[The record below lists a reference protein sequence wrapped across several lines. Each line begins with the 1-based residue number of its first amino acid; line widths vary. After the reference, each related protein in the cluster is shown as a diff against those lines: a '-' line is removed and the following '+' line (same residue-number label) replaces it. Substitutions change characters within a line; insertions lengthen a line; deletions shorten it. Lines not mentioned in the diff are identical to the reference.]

1 MNNVK
6 VSLTVNEAQVLVQ
19 LIDIAVKSQG
29 LAAAEAGLVLTKKI
43 QDSLPKEQEQTGP
56 FGGTGGTDGS
66 AGQEGGPSFT
76 NFPTGP
82 SGASGA
88 TTGP

>member
-1 MNNVK
+1 MNNIN

-43 QDSLPKEQEQTGP
+43 QENMPQEQATGP
-56 FGGTGGTDGS
+56 DGGTDGS
-66 AGQEGGPSFT
+66 AGGQGGPQFASF
-76 NFPTGP
+76 PSGP

>member
-1 MNNVK
+1 MNNIN
-6 VSLTVNEAQVLVQ
+6 VSLTLNEAQVLVQ

-43 QDSLPKEQEQTGP
+43 QENMPQEQATGP
-56 FGGTGGTDGS
+56 NGGTDGS
-66 AGQEGGPSFT
+66 AGDQGGPQFASF
-76 NFPTGP
+76 PSGP

>member
-1 MNNVK
+1 MNNIN
-6 VSLTVNEAQVLVQ
+6 VSFTVNEAQVLVQ

-43 QDSLPKEQEQTGP
+43 QDSLPKEQQTGP
-56 FGGTGGTDGS
+56 SGGTDGS
-66 AGQEGGPSFT
+66 AGQEGGPTFADFS
-76 NFPTGP
+76 GGA

>member
-1 MNNVK
+1 MNNIN
-6 VSLTVNEAQVLVQ
+6 VSLTLNEAQVLVQ

-43 QDSLPKEQEQTGP
+43 QENMPQEQATGP
-56 FGGTGGTDGS
+56 DGGTDGS
-66 AGQEGGPSFT
+66 AGGQGGPQFASF
-76 NFPTGP
+76 PSGP